1 MEPKPVVQLNSV
13 TKRFEGGTI
22 GVSSV
27 DLSVAPG
34 EFLTLLGPSGC
45 GKTTMLR
52 LIAGF
57 EAPTSGSIFID
68 GADMTALPPYVRPV
82 NTVFQDYALFPH
94 MNVEENIG
102 FGLSV
107 ARVGAGERRRRV
119 KEVLALVALSEKS
132 ESTVYALSGGQRQ
145 RVALARALVNEPR
158 VLLLDE
164 PLAAL
169 DAHLREQMQM
179 ELKSLQ
185 TRLGTT
191 FVMVTHDQSEALS
204 ISDRI
209 VVLNKGVV
217 EQIASPAFL
226 YDAPATPF
234 VATFIGAM
242 NTLEGVVVER
252 RGLDVL
258 VDAAGL
264 AIVAQ
269 HPQQQPVEP
278 GMKVTIVFR
287 PEAVGV
293 GAPGLGQV
301 GMGRIKEVAFHGR
314 ALRVYIAL
322 SEGGN
327 VMADIPRT
335 TGGLMTEGS
344 NFTSGEPVTVRVAD
358 GATRIVAMH
367 NI

>member
-1 MEPKPVVQLNSV
+1 
-13 TKRFEGGTI
+13 
-22 GVSSV
+22 
-27 DLSVAPG
+27 
-34 EFLTLLGPSGC
+34 
-45 GKTTMLR
+45 
-52 LIAGF
+52 
-57 EAPTSGSIFID
+57 
-68 GADMTALPPYVRPV
+68 
-82 NTVFQDYALFPH
+82 
-94 MNVEENIG
+94 
-102 FGLSV
+102 
-107 ARVGAGERRRRV
+107 
-119 KEVLALVALSEKS
+119 
-132 ESTVYALSGGQRQ
+132 
-145 RVALARALVNEPR
+145 
-158 VLLLDE
+158 
-164 PLAAL
+164 
-169 DAHLREQMQM
+169 
-179 ELKSLQ
+179 
-185 TRLGTT
+185 
-191 FVMVTHDQSEALS
+191 
-204 ISDRI
+204 
-209 VVLNKGVV
+209 
-217 EQIASPAFL
+217 QIASPAFL

-301 GMGRIKEVAFHGR
+301 GMGRIKEVAFPGG
-314 ALRVYIAL
+314 ALRGYTAL
-322 SEGGN
+322 SECGN

-344 NFTSGEPVTVRVAD
+344 NFTSGEPVTVRFAD